1 MKDENKHIITGI
13 DVGTTKVCVVIASY
27 IEDKPFEILGVG
39 YSPTSGL
46 KKGVVININDTVESI
61 KSAVKQAENQA
72 GVEVESAYVGISGEH
87 IRGINNTGVIT
98 VSKNSTR
105 NPFDHEI
112 TEADKQR
119 VLDHAK
125 GITLPSERRILHVLS
140 QEYKVDNRND
150 IRDPVGMT
158 GNRLEAKVHLIH
170 SEVAAEKNLTVCF
183 EKADIEIIDFV
194 LSPLASSYAVLDP
207 NEKNLGVVMLDI
219 GGGTTDVLVFFNG
232 GLYHSGIIPIGGDAI
247 TNDIAHGA
255 MTTIEQAES
264 LKCKHG
270 LAKEA
275 LASGDEQ
282 ISVPGIRGRE
292 PKSINARQLA
302 SFIEPRMKEIMMF
315 ASSEIRKSNH
325 NGLFTF
331 GIVITGGTA
340 KMSNIAD
347 LAQDIFRH
355 DVKIGIP
362 SITGGVA
369 DSILDP
375 TYSAA
380 VGMIYWAIESG
391 ERFDEGDGFPS
402 RLKPVSNWIKKLFSK
417 LY

>member
-158 GNRLEAKVHLIH
+158 GNR
-170 SEVAAEKNLTVCF
+170 
-183 EKADIEIIDFV
+183 
-194 LSPLASSYAVLDP
+194 
-207 NEKNLGVVMLDI
+207 
-219 GGGTTDVLVFFNG
+219 
-232 GLYHSGIIPIGGDAI
+232 
-247 TNDIAHGA
+247 
-255 MTTIEQAES
+255 
-264 LKCKHG
+264 
-270 LAKEA
+270 
-275 LASGDEQ
+275 
-282 ISVPGIRGRE
+282 R
-292 PKSINARQLA
+292 
-302 SFIEPRMKEIMMF
+302 
-315 ASSEIRKSNH
+315 
-325 NGLFTF
+325 
-331 GIVITGGTA
+331 
-340 KMSNIAD
+340 
-347 LAQDIFRH
+347 
-355 DVKIGIP
+355 
-362 SITGGVA
+362 
-369 DSILDP
+369 
-375 TYSAA
+375 
-380 VGMIYWAIESG
+380 
-391 ERFDEGDGFPS
+391 
-402 RLKPVSNWIKKLFSK
+402 
-417 LY
+417 

>member
-1 MKDENKHIITGI
+1 MKDENKRIITGI
-13 DVGTTKVCVVIASY
+13 DVGTTKICVVIAAY
-27 IEDKPFEILGVG
+27 TEGQPFEILGVG
-39 YSPTSGL
+39 HSHTSGL

-61 KSAVKQAENQA
+61 KSALKQAENQA
-72 GVEVESAYVGISGEH
+72 GIEIESAWVGISGEH

-98 VSKNSTR
+98 VSKNTSR

-112 TEADKQR
+112 TESDKQR
-119 VLDHAK
+119 VLEHAK
-125 GITLPSERRILHVLS
+125 GITLPSERRILHTLS
-140 QEYKVDNRND
+140 QEYKVDNRSE

-183 EKADIEIIDFV
+183 EKAEIDIIDFV

-232 GLYHSGIIPIGGDAI
+232 GLYHTGIIPIGGDAI
-247 TNDIAHGA
+247 TSDIAHGA
-255 MTTIEQAES
+255 MTTIEQAEK
-264 LKCKHG
+264 LKCEHG
-270 LAKEA
+270 ISKEA
-275 LASGDEQ
+275 LADGDSQ
-282 ISVPGIRGRE
+282 ITVPGIRGRDT
-292 PKSINARQLA
+292 KTISARQLA
-302 SFIEPRMKEIMMF
+302 SFIEPRLKEIMMF

-325 NGLFTF
+325 HGIFTF

-340 KMSNIAD
+340 KMKNIED
-347 LAQDIFRH
+347 LAQDIFH
-355 DVKIGIP
+355 HAVKVGMP
-362 SITGGVA
+362 SLTGGIA
-369 DSILDP
+369 DTIQDP

-380 VGMIYWAIESG
+380 VGMIYWAIETAG
-391 ERFDEGDGFPS
+391 QFEGSEGFTVG
-402 RLKPVSNWIKKLFSK
+402 LKPVSNWVKKLFSK